1 MKKQVQ
7 KSVQKIPSPE
17 NYIKTKARTLPLGK
31 CYINRGWKEAGM
43 GSIFVTR
50 KHITGNLTYGSYLV
64 DLYALGTKN
73 TMYDFNKT
81 QKSFDAIINDPRAD
95 YEEIEYNLAHN
106 IIYGANKYAVAN
118 GFKIHKDFEK
128 LTEYILEV
136 NVESIPFI
144 DIEFGKDGKPLVID
158 FSSNF

>member
-7 KSVQKIPSPE
+7 KSVQKMPSPE

-43 GSIFVTR
+43 ASIFVTR
-50 KHITGNLTYGSYLV
+50 KHVTGNVTYGSYLV
-64 DLYALGTKN
+64 DLFALGTKN

-81 QKSFDAIINDPRAD
+81 QKSFDAIISDVNAD
-95 YEEIEYNLAHN
+95 YYEEIEYNLAHN
-106 IIYGANKYAVAN
+106 IIYGGNNFAVAN

-128 LTEYILEV
+128 LTEFILEL
-136 NVESIPFI
+136 NNDSIPFV
-144 DIEFGKDGKPLVID
+144 DVEFGKDGKPLIID
-158 FSSNF
+158 VFG